1 MTYLLLDTNIV
12 SYIMKGAKEARL
24 YENHLSGKT
33 LAISF
38 ITVGELWAG
47 AKYAGW
53 GEQRRK
59 KLESALRNFVV
70 IPYDYEIA
78 KRYGEI
84 VAQRKHIGKP
94 ISFADAWIAACALRH
109 QVTLVTHNAK
119 DFRDIPKLSII
130 TQPEGQAP

>member
-47 AKYAGW
+47 AKYARW
-53 GEQRRK
+53 GEERRK

-78 KRYGEI
+78 EMYGDI
-84 VAQRKHIGKP
+84 VAQRKRIGKP

>member
-1 MTYLLLDTNIV
+1 MSLYLLLDTNIV
-12 SYIMKGAKEARL
+12 SYLMKGTPQAKL
-24 YENHLSGKT
+24 YQNYLSGKT

-47 AKYAGW
+47 AEHAKW
-53 GEQRRK
+53 GEQKRK
-59 KLESALRNFVV
+59 RLESLLRNFVV

-78 KRYGEI
+78 KRYGEV
-84 VAQRKHIGKP
+84 VAHRKRIGKP

-119 DFRDIPKLSII
+119 DFQAILNLSLF
-130 TQPEGQAP
+130 TH